1 MQLEAYVF
9 DVWTWRRRGA
19 EIDYLLLQ
27 TSQRK
32 ADRWFN
38 GGRFW
43 QIPSGIVGDGEN
55 MTDAVARVVGAFG
68 LAAAEIWAAEHAYTI
83 YNRRFSAVQI
93 ITVFAVAVETDAV
106 TLDPEEHSEFRWCD
120 YDAAMQLVSYRGLRD
135 GLASTREYVTGR
147 ATPPRELRLR

>member
-1 MQLEAYVF
+1 MQLEANVF
-9 DVWTWRRRGA
+9 DVWTYRRRGP
-19 EIDYLLLQ
+19 EIDYLLLR

-43 QIPSGIVGDGEN
+43 QIPSGIAGDGEN

-68 LAAAEIWAAEHAYTI
+68 LSAAEIWAAEHAYTI

-106 TLDPEEHSEFRWCD
+106 TLDPLEHDEYRWCG
-120 YDAAMQLVSYRGLRD
+120 YDAALQLVSYRGLKD
-135 GLASTREYVTGR
+135 GLVSTREYVTGR
-147 ATPPRELRLR
+147 ATPLRELRLR